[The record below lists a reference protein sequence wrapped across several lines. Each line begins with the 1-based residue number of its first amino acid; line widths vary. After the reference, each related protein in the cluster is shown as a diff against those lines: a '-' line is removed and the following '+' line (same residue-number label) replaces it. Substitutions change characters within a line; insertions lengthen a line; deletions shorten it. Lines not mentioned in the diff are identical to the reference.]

1 VNKHTKIAILIAPIL
16 LILGYAVTDIYSEH
30 KAAEKRIF
38 VMQVEGDS
46 CDITAD
52 KCVLKSNEFKISVN
66 HQNNETIINSTFPL
80 DTATL
85 FVVQDGSEVAIDY
98 PLGMNTS
105 PYYWRTNTNLGERLA
120 STGASQ
126 TLRIIANI
134 KGGSYIS
141 EFTSTTL

>member
-1 VNKHTKIAILIAPIL
+1 VNKHTKVAILIAPIL
-16 LILGYAVTDIYSEH
+16 LILGYAATDIYSEH
-30 KAAEKRIF
+30 QAAEKRIF
-38 VMQVEGDS
+38 IMQVENQS
-46 CDITAD
+46 CDIKAD
-52 KCVLKSNEFKISVN
+52 KCVLKSNDFMISVN
-66 HQNNETIINSTFPL
+66 HLNDETIINSTFPL

-105 PYYWRTNTNLGERLA
+105 PYYWRAKTNLGERLA
-120 STGASQ
+120 NTGASQ
-126 TLRIIANI
+126 KLRIIANI